1 MKKVWITLLLLA
13 VMILPTHVF
22 ADEVK
27 SENLDE
33 ILTSKSITHD
43 FSNYSENDD
52 QAIVYLFY
60 GLILMIITLIILFIY
75 DKRKNSYYFK
85 YKCINGENS

>member
-1 MKKVWITLLLLA
+1 MKKVWITLLLLV

-33 ILTSKSITHD
+33 ILTSKNITHD
-43 FSNYSENDD
+43 FSNYRENDD
-52 QAIVYLFY
+52 QAIV
-60 GLILMIITLIILFIY
+60 
-75 DKRKNSYYFK
+75 N
-85 YKCINGENS
+85 